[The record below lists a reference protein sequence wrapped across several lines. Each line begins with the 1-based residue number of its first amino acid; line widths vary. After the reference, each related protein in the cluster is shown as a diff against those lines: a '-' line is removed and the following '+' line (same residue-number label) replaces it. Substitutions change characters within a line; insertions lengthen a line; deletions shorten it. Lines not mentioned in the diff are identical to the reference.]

1 MSRLV
6 LPLALA
12 LPPCLR
18 WLYLVAL
25 PGRLHSKSKS
35 QIRSAL
41 RMSVTLVIL
50 VSASAA
56 RRSSI
61 SSPTAF
67 VHLSLPHA
75 GGERRAID
83 RPANTSRA
91 TNQEYKIEA
100 PPDVVATGDLFSFS
114 SEAPD
119 WRGACASVDRA
130 DSSLLEVEQA
140 ELERSDQALGD
151 PQCTRHVAAL
161 RIRPPFAPLEHL
173 MRRSTL
179 P

>member
-1 MSRLV
+1 MLTPWRPFASRLSKTTGENSAHL
-6 LPLALA
+6 LPM
-12 LPPCLR
+12 
-18 WLYLVAL
+18 
-25 PGRLHSKSKS
+25 
-35 QIRSAL
+35 SA
-41 RMSVTLVIL
+41 TLVFL

-100 PPDVVATGDLFSFS
+100 PPDVVATDLFSFS

>member
-1 MSRLV
+1 MFMDVTPGFTPCAGFPTLFFTT
-6 LPLALA
+6 LAFQDASIARARAKAAQL
-12 LPPCLR
+12 
-18 WLYLVAL
+18 
-25 PGRLHSKSKS
+25 
-35 QIRSAL
+35 L

-100 PPDVVATGDLFSFS
+100 PPDVDLFSFS

>member
-1 MSRLV
+1 
-6 LPLALA
+6 
-12 LPPCLR
+12 
-18 WLYLVAL
+18 
-25 PGRLHSKSKS
+25 
-35 QIRSAL
+35 
-41 RMSVTLVIL
+41 MSVTLVIL

-83 RPANTSRA
+83 RLANTSRA

-100 PPDVVATGDLFSFS
+100 PPDVVATDLFSFS

>member
-1 MSRLV
+1 
-6 LPLALA
+6 
-12 LPPCLR
+12 
-18 WLYLVAL
+18 
-25 PGRLHSKSKS
+25 
-35 QIRSAL
+35 
-41 RMSVTLVIL
+41 MSVTLVIL
-50 VSASAA
+50 ASASAA

-61 SSPTAF
+61 TSPTAF

-100 PPDVVATGDLFSFS
+100 PPDVVAT
-114 SEAPD
+114 D

>member
-1 MSRLV
+1 
-6 LPLALA
+6 
-12 LPPCLR
+12 
-18 WLYLVAL
+18 
-25 PGRLHSKSKS
+25 
-35 QIRSAL
+35 
-41 RMSVTLVIL
+41 MSVTLVIL

-100 PPDVVATGDLFSFS
+100 PPDVVATG
-114 SEAPD
+114 
-119 WRGACASVDRA
+119 ACASVDRA